1 MSAQRKRIQL
11 LPEHLINQIK
21 AGEVIDRPAS
31 LLKEILENAID
42 AESTQLNLHIVDN
55 GLGLIALEDNG
66 KGMDRDDL
74 PLAFARHAT
83 SKLEKF
89 EDLYALQSYGFR
101 GEALASVAS
110 IARITCSSTPRE
122 DLTRGGKIL
131 IEGGEEKSLVPFS
144 ASSSGTALYI
154 KDLFYNTPARLKF
167 IKSKVAEKNSL
178 KRILQAFILAHPQVA
193 FSLRFDDKEKQM
205 YPSVSSLKER
215 VQALLVSKGKE
226 ESLVHFEES
235 YERYK
240 LEGFLIP
247 SEHAQGNN
255 NFLFINKRLFVD
267 KGLHQALTNHLEQL
281 RPGIHF
287 QYALFLDAPADE
299 IDVNVH
305 PGKIEVKFFK
315 SGAVYALLSASL
327 KKNFKRE
334 EVSSNPSALHSPLE
348 ENRFESRPFSSQSS
362 YIQKEQ
368 EAQNSN
374 WKLLANIFP
383 SFQLLQI
390 EEDFFIFDA
399 WAFSTYIFTN
409 EVLTNSPLKEDEVIP
424 LLVSEP
430 YRADKKTDLNKLK
443 DLGFELDKLS
453 EETLVL
459 RTIPEAL
466 RLLPYRRF
474 VEELLASGKVESIID
489 WPITQNYFLQ
499 ESQLNIMLKD
509 QNKWQNKKILLP
521 LTAEEIKKLFR

>member
-31 LLKEILENAID
+31 LLKEILENALD

-83 SKLEKF
+83 SKLDKF

-110 IARITCSSTPRE
+110 IARVTCSSVPRE
-122 DLTRGGKIL
+122 DLSRGGKIL
-131 IEGGEEKSLVPFS
+131 IEGGEEKNLVPFS
-144 ASSSGTALYI
+144 ASQSGTALYI

-178 KRILQAFILAHPQVA
+178 KRILQAYILAHPQVA
-193 FSLRFDDKEKQM
+193 YSLRFDDKDKQS
-205 YPSVSSLKER
+205 YPAVSTLKER
-215 VQALLVSKGKE
+215 VSSLLISKGKE
-226 ESLVHFEES
+226 EHLIHFDEN
-235 YERYK
+235 YEGYR
-240 LEGFLIP
+240 LEGFLLP
-247 SEHAQGNN
+247 SEYAQGNN

-267 KGLHQALTNHLEQL
+267 KGLHQALMNHLEQL
-281 RPGIHF
+281 RPGMHF
-287 QYALFLDAPADE
+287 QYALFLEAPADE

-315 SGAVYALLSASL
+315 AGAVYSLLSASL
-327 KKNFKRE
+327 KKNFKKE
-334 EVSSNPSALHSPLE
+334 ERGISPSEMTNHTTGAGID
-348 ENRFESRPFSSQSS
+348 SRPFSSQSS

-368 EAQNSN
+368 EAQQYN

-383 SFQLLQI
+383 SFQLVQI
-390 EEDFFIFDA
+390 EEDFYIFDA
-399 WAFSTYIFTN
+399 WSFSTWIFNN
-409 EVLTNSPLKEDEVIP
+409 EVLPKAPLKEDDIIP

-430 YRADKKTDLNKLK
+430 YHAEKKTDWEKLK
-443 DLGFELDKLS
+443 NFGFELDKLS

-474 VEELLASGKVESIID
+474 VEELLTSGKTESISE
-489 WPITQNYFLQ
+489 WSVTQNYFLQ
-499 ESQLNIMLKD
+499 ESQLNHMLKD
-509 QNKWQNKKILLP
+509 FIKWQDHKILLP
-521 LTAEEIKKLFR
+521 LTGEELKKLFR

>member
-31 LLKEILENAID
+31 LLKEILENALD
-42 AESTQLNLHIVDN
+42 AESTQLNLHIVEN

-89 EDLYALQSYGFR
+89 EDLYSLHSYGFR

-110 IARITCSSTPRE
+110 IARVTCSSVPRE
-122 DLTRGGKIL
+122 DLTRGGKIF

-178 KRILQAFILAHPQVA
+178 KRILQAFILTHPQVA
-193 FSLRFDDKEKQM
+193 FSLRFDDKEKQS
-205 YPSVSSLKER
+205 YPAVPSFKER
-215 VQALLVSKGKE
+215 VSSLLVSKGKE
-226 ESLVHFEES
+226 ESLIHFNES
-235 YERYK
+235 YEGYR

-247 SEHAQGNN
+247 SECAQGNN
-255 NFLFINKRLFVD
+255 HFLFINKRLFVD
-267 KGLHQALTNHLEQL
+267 KGLHQALVNHLEQL

-287 QYALFLDAPADE
+287 QYALFLEAPADE

-315 SGAVYALLSASL
+315 AGAVYSLLSASL

-334 EVSSNPSALHSPLE
+334 ERAIIPSETSSHIGGTGID
-348 ENRFESRPFSSQSS
+348 SRPFSSQST

-368 EAQNSN
+368 EAQNYN

-390 EEDFFIFDA
+390 EEDFYIFDA
-399 WAFSTYIFTN
+399 WTFSTWIFEN
-409 EVLTNSPLKEDEVIP
+409 EVLPKAPLKEDEIIP

-430 YRADKKTDLNKLK
+430 YRAEKKTNWERLK
-443 DLGFELDKLS
+443 NIGFELDKLS

-474 VEELLASGKVESIID
+474 VEELLSSGKTEGISTWSV
-489 WPITQNYFLQ
+489 TQNFFLQ
-499 ESQLNIMLKD
+499 ESQLNHMLKD
-509 QNKWQNKKILLP
+509 WIKWQDKKILLS
-521 LTAEEIKKLFR
+521 LTGEELKKLFR